1 MAARKRTANVP
12 FIFAMRSYEIK
23 LDDLTSPEIAEL
35 LEDHLREM
43 HEHSPPESVH
53 ALDLEALRKP
63 EITFWSIWSG
73 EVLVG
78 CGALKELSGD
88 HAEIKSMRTAQEFRG
103 KGFGKLMVR
112 HIIAEAETRGYKRL
126 SLETGSMAAF
136 EPARKLYENH
146 GFIYCEPFADYV
158 LDPESVFMTREL

>member
-1 MAARKRTANVP
+1 
-12 FIFAMRSYEIK
+12 
-23 LDDLTSPEIAEL
+23 
-35 LEDHLREM
+35 
-43 HEHSPPESVH
+43 
-53 ALDLEALRKP
+53 
-63 EITFWSIWSG
+63 
-73 EVLVG
+73 
-78 CGALKELSGD
+78 
-88 HAEIKSMRTAQEFRG
+88 MRTAQEFRG